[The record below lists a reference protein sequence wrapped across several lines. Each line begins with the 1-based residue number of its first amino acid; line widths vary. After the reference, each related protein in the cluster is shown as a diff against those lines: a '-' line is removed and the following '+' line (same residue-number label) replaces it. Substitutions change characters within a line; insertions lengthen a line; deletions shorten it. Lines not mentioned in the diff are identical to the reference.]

1 MIPRQGFARNFGHLY
16 TFNQSMIKFFLA
28 VGVAAATV
36 APVSAAP
43 FSDVEPTNWAYSAI
57 QNLNARYGCIAGYPD
72 KTLKP
77 GADATREEVFALA
90 NHCLDNITQF
100 YTQADAQLAASLRAQ
115 ISATN
120 KRVSTLEVAAK
131 TAAQRKE
138 LGVNNYGGI
147 SFAGGASNSLNNNG
161 NRVTNSGVT
170 LQGRVKAFEF
180 DNQFSISARPYV
192 TFAGAPDNQA
202 GTVFG
207 GGLGTLDIPLVRR
220 VLADNTK
227 VSAANLY
234 LGAGGQAGGNQGA
247 GVGVA
252 GIEASVA
259 KNIVLFADAKIP
271 FSSTGIENAQG
282 DKGYTVTGSVGLGF
296 KF

>member
-16 TFNQSMIKFFLA
+16 NSNQSMIKYFLT
-28 VGVAAATV
+28 VGIAAATV

-43 FSDVEPTNWAYSAI
+43 FNDVAPTNWAYSAI
-57 QNLNARYGCIAGYPD
+57 QNLNARYGCIAGYPNG
-72 KTLKP
+72 TLKP
-77 GADATREEVFALA
+77 EANASREEVFALA

-100 YTQADAQLAASLRAQ
+100 YTQADAQLAAALRAE
-115 ISATN
+115 IGAVS
-120 KRVSTLEVAAK
+120 KRVTKLE
-131 TAAQRKE
+131 TAAVTATQRRE
-138 LGVNNYGGI
+138 LGVGNYGGVA
-147 SFAGGASNSLNNNG
+147 FAGAASNSLDNNG

-170 LQGRVKAFEF
+170 VQGRVKAFEF
-180 DNQFSISARPYV
+180 GNQYAISARPYV

-202 GTVFG
+202 GAVFG
-207 GGLGTLDIPLVRR
+207 GGLGTLDIPLARR
-220 VLADNTK
+220 TLADGTK

-234 LGAGGQAGGNQGA
+234 LGAGGQAGANQGA
-247 GVGVA
+247 GIGVA

-271 FSSTGIENAQG
+271 FSNTGVENIYG
-282 DKGYTVTGSVGLGF
+282 DQSYNVTGSVGLGF

>member
-1 MIPRQGFARNFGHLY
+1 
-16 TFNQSMIKFFLA
+16 MIKFFLA

-36 APVSAAP
+36 APVGAAP

-57 QNLNARYGCIAGYPD
+57 QNLNARYGCISGYPD

-77 GADATREEVFALA
+77 GKDASREEVFALA

-100 YTQADAQLAASLRAQ
+100 YTQADAQLASALRAE
-115 ISATN
+115 IGAVS
-120 KRVSTLEVAAK
+120 KRVGKLETAAK
-131 TAAQRKE
+131 TAVQRRE

-180 DNQFSISARPYV
+180 GNQFAISARPYV

-220 VLADNTK
+220 TLADGTK

-247 GVGVA
+247 GIGVA
-252 GIEASVA
+252 GLEASVT
-259 KNIVLFADAKIP
+259 KNIVIFADAKIP
-271 FSSTGIENAQG
+271 FSNTGVENIYGNQS
-282 DKGYTVTGSVGLGF
+282 YNVTGSAGLGF